1 MVAPII
7 TIAVFSGVFGLI
19 YAGKVDR
26 MVATLTGG
34 AIILFAGMILNFFSV
49 HMAIDAVY
57 YETLA
62 LIFGMSLIS
71 STLAR
76 SGFFSVIA
84 SKAAVYSDG
93 SGWLIL
99 ILFSLLTYSLSLVIN
114 NLATIVVL
122 LPVALNICRVSGFNP
137 VPIIIA
143 MIISS
148 NLGGAST
155 MVGDF
160 PNMIISSAA
169 DLHFL
174 DFIEGMM
181 VPCLILFAAMF
192 LFFEWRRKDLNA
204 HSIPTKERKSRIK
217 NLFNDSETRGIEDE
231 YLYRIGLS
239 ILLLVVVGFLF
250 SEYFDARPAYIAF
263 AAGLILIVIGRFR
276 KEELFEASGSGDILF
291 FLGLFVMVGGL
302 NAAGVLDWF
311 SSLIEIVGAGVPA
324 YELLAL
330 MWIAGFTTIFLNA
343 GPSTAF
349 FIPVASQMSY
359 YIPGHS
365 VWWALS
371 LGVLAGSS
379 AAITGATAGPVA
391 ASQLDKAIR
400 DYPEMA
406 SHIPEGRSL
415 DFKEFMRWGFP
426 IMIIFL
432 SLSTCYILI
441 IAPN

>member
-1 MVAPII
+1 MVAPIV
-7 TIAVFSGVFGLI
+7 TLAVFFGVFGLI
-19 YAGKVDR
+19 YTGKVDR
-26 MVATLTGG
+26 RAVTLIGG
-34 AIILFAGMILNFFSV
+34 GVILFAGLIFDFFSF
-49 HMAIDAVY
+49 HMAIDAIY

-76 SGFFSVIA
+76 SGLFSVIA
-84 SKAAVYSDG
+84 GRAAVYSKG
-93 SGWLIL
+93 NGWLIL
-99 ILFSLLTYSLSLVIN
+99 ILFSLLTYCLSLFVN

-122 LPVALNICRVSGFNP
+122 VPVALNICRVSGFNP
-137 VPIIIA
+137 VPILIA

-174 DFIEGMM
+174 DFIQGMM

-192 LFFEWRRKDLNA
+192 ILFQWRRRELNS
-204 HSIPTKERKSRIK
+204 HSIPAKDRKKKIE
-217 NLFNDSETRGIEDE
+217 NLFKDSDKDIIEDD

-239 ILLLVVVGFLF
+239 VLLLVVIGFLF

-263 AAGLILIVIGRFR
+263 AAGLMLIVIGRF
-276 KEELFEASGSGDILF
+276 KKDDLFDSCGTGDILF
-291 FLGLFVMVGGL
+291 FTGLFVMVGGL

-311 SSLIEIVGAGVPA
+311 SSLIEILGAGVPA

-349 FIPVASQMSY
+349 FIPIASQMSY
-359 YIPGHS
+359 YIPGHA

-379 AAITGATAGPVA
+379 AALTGATAGSVA
-391 ASQLDKAIR
+391 ASQLDKAIK
-400 DYPEMA
+400 DFPEIA
-406 SHIPEGRSL
+406 KQIPSGRSL
-415 DFKEFMRWGFP
+415 DFKEFIRWGFP
-426 IMIIFL
+426 VMIIFL
-432 SLSTCYILI
+432 TLSTFYILI
-441 IAPN
+441 IAPD